1 MASASSVLEDNSTY
15 SLIDRKL
22 FSLEKFMCLLSGIA
36 IFSLM
41 ILAVISVGGRNAI
54 GQPLPGYVDFI
65 EQVLPMIAFLGISYT
80 QREGGHI
87 RMDILVGKLKGR
99 PLWLAEI
106 ITTFFMLLLL
116 LILIWGAWNFFD
128 RSFDFSRP
136 YWSSDSSL
144 DLNIPLWPT
153 KLLVP
158 VAFSVLAL
166 RLMWQLV
173 GYFGA
178 FKSGETHPVGLPLV
192 KDAAQQ
198 AADEALSVSGAKVD
212 TETLDNKDAN

>member
-1 MASASSVLEDNSTY
+1 MAGTSSVLEDNSTY
-15 SLIDRKL
+15 SRVDQKL
-22 FSLEKFMCLLSGIA
+22 RNLESFMCLLSGIA

-41 ILAVISVGGRNAI
+41 VLAVISVGGRNAI

-65 EQVLPMIAFLGISYT
+65 EQVLPMIAFLGIAYT

-106 ITTFFMLLLL
+106 ITTFFMLMLM
-116 LILIWGAWNFFD
+116 IVLIWGAWQFFD
-128 RSFDFSRP
+128 RSFDFDRP

-158 VAFSVLAL
+158 ISFSVLAL
-166 RLMWQLV
+166 RLVWQLV
-173 GYFGA
+173 GYVNA
-178 FKSGETHPVGLPLV
+178 FRSGETHPVGLPLV
-192 KDAAQQ
+192 KDVAEQ
-198 AADEALSVSGAKVD
+198 AADEAKTVSGASVD
-212 TETLDNKDAN
+212 ADFDKGTN

>member
-1 MASASSVLEDNSTY
+1 MAGTSSVLEDNSTY
-15 SLIDRKL
+15 SRVDQKL
-22 FSLEKFMCLLSGIA
+22 RNLESFMCLLSGLA

-41 ILAVISVGGRNAI
+41 VLAVISVGGRNAI

-65 EQVLPMIAFLGISYT
+65 EQVLPMIAFLGIAYT

-106 ITTFFMLLLL
+106 ITTFFMLLLMT
-116 LILIWGAWNFFD
+116 ILIWGSWKFFD
-128 RSFDFSRP
+128 RSFDLERP
-136 YWSSDSSL
+136 LWSSDSSL

-158 VAFSVLAL
+158 ISFGVLAL
-166 RLMWQLV
+166 RLVWQLV
-173 GYFGA
+173 GYVNAFRSGA
-178 FKSGETHPVGLPLV
+178 THPVGLPLV
-192 KDAAQQ
+192 KDAAEQ
-198 AADEALSVSGAKVD
+198 AADEAKTVSGASVD
-212 TETLDNKDAN
+212 ADFDKGTN

>member
-1 MASASSVLEDNSTY
+1 MAGVSSVLEDNSTY
-15 SLIDRKL
+15 SRVDQKL
-22 FSLEKFMCLLSGIA
+22 RNLESFMCLLSGIA

-41 ILAVISVGGRNAI
+41 VLAVISVGGRNAI

-65 EQVLPMIAFLGISYT
+65 EQVLPMIAFLGIAYT

-106 ITTFFMLLLL
+106 ITTFFMLMLM
-116 LILIWGAWNFFD
+116 IVLIWGAWQFFD
-128 RSFDFSRP
+128 RSFDFDRP
-136 YWSSDSSL
+136 YMSSDSSL

-158 VAFSVLAL
+158 ISFSVLAL
-166 RLMWQLV
+166 RLVWQLV
-173 GYFGA
+173 GYLNA
-178 FKSGETHPVGLPLV
+178 FKSGETHPVGLP
-192 KDAAQQ
+192 
-198 AADEALSVSGAKVD
+198 
-212 TETLDNKDAN
+212 

>member
-1 MASASSVLEDNSTY
+1 MAGSSAVLEDNSTY
-15 SLIDRKL
+15 SRVDQRLR
-22 FSLEKFMCLLSGIA
+22 SLEMFMCLLSGLA

-41 ILAVISVGGRNAI
+41 LLAVVSVGGRNLF

-106 ITTFFMLLLL
+106 ITTFFMLLLMV
-116 LILIWGAWNFFD
+116 ILIWGSWQFFD
-128 RSFDFSRP
+128 RSFDFDRP

-153 KLLVP
+153 KLIVP
-158 VAFSVLAL
+158 VAFTILAI
-166 RLMWQLV
+166 RLSWQMV
-173 GYFGA
+173 GYLMA
-178 FKSGETHPVGLPLV
+178 FKSGETHPVGLPLA

-198 AADEALSVSGAKVD
+198 AAEEAMSVSGASFD
-212 TETLDNKDAN
+212 STNDKDAK

>member
-1 MASASSVLEDNSTY
+1 MAGSSAVLEDNSTY
-15 SLIDRKL
+15 SRVDQRLR
-22 FSLEKFMCLLSGIA
+22 SLEMFMCLLSGIA

-41 ILAVISVGGRNAI
+41 LLAVISVGGRNTI

-65 EQVLPMIAFLGISYT
+65 EQVLPMIAFLGIAYT

-106 ITTFFMLLLL
+106 ITTFFMLLLMV
-116 LILIWGAWNFFD
+116 ILIWGSWQFFD
-128 RSFDFSRP
+128 RSFDLTRP
-136 YWSSDSSL
+136 FWSSDSSL

-158 VAFSVLAL
+158 IAFTVLAI
-166 RLMWQLV
+166 RLLWQMV
-173 GYFGA
+173 GYVMA
-178 FKSGETHPVGLPLV
+178 FKSGATHPVGLPLV
-192 KDAAQQ
+192 KDAAEQ
-198 AADEALSVSGAKVD
+198 AADEAMSVSGASFD
-212 TETLDNKDAN
+212 SQNDKDAK

>member
-1 MASASSVLEDNSTY
+1 MAGGSAVIEDSSTY
-15 SLIDRKL
+15 SKVDQTLAR
-22 FSLEKFMCLLSGIA
+22 LERFMCLLSGIA

-41 ILAVISVGGRNAI
+41 VLAVISVGGRNAI

-65 EQVLPMIAFLGISYT
+65 EQVLPMIAFLGISFT

-99 PLWLAEI
+99 SLWVAEF
-106 ITTFFMLLLL
+106 ITTLFMFLLMLV
-116 LILIWGAWNFFD
+116 LIWGAWKFFD
-128 RSFDFSRP
+128 RSFDFERP
-136 YWSSDSSL
+136 LWSSDSSL

-158 VAFSVLAL
+158 VSFSVLAL
-166 RLMWQLV
+166 RLSWQMV
-173 GYFGA
+173 GYA
-178 FKSGETHPVGLPLV
+178 RAIKSGSLRPAGLPLP

-198 AADEALSVSGAKVD
+198 AAEEALTVSGAAVD
-212 TETLDNKDAN
+212 RGNK

>member
-1 MASASSVLEDNSTY
+1 MAGASSVLEDGSSY
-15 SLIDRKL
+15 SRVDQKL
-22 FSLEKFMCLLSGIA
+22 LKLESFMCLLSGIA

-41 ILAVISVGGRNAI
+41 VLAVISVGGRNAI

-65 EQVLPMIAFLGISYT
+65 EQVLPLIAFLGISYT

-106 ITTFFMLLLL
+106 ITTFFMLLLIC
-116 LILIWGAWNFFD
+116 ILIWGSWKFFD
-128 RSFDFSRP
+128 RSFDMDRP
-136 YWSSDSSL
+136 LWSSDSSL

-153 KLLVP
+153 KLIVP
-158 VAFSVLAL
+158 ISFTVLAA
-166 RLMWQLV
+166 RLVWQMV
-173 GYFGA
+173 GYINA
-178 FKSGETHPVGLPLV
+178 FKTGATHPVGLPLV

-198 AADEALSVSGAKVD
+198 AADEAKLVSGGAVD
-212 TETLDNKDAN
+212 ADLDKGTN

>member
-1 MASASSVLEDNSTY
+1 MAGASAVLEDNSTY
-15 SLIDRKL
+15 SKIDKELR
-22 FSLEKFMCLLSGIA
+22 SLEMFMCLLSGIA

-41 ILAVISVGGRNAI
+41 VLAVISVGGRNAI

-99 PLWLAEI
+99 TLWIAEF
-106 ITTFFMLLLL
+106 ITTLFMFLLMLV
-116 LILIWGAWNFFD
+116 LIWGAWQFFD
-128 RSFDFSRP
+128 RSFDFERP
-136 YWSSDSSL
+136 YWSADSSL

-158 VAFSVLAL
+158 ISFGVLAL
-166 RLMWQLV
+166 RLFWQLL
-173 GYFGA
+173 GYANAIKTGA
-178 FKSGETHPVGLPLV
+178 LQPVGLPLP

-198 AADEALSVSGAKVD
+198 AAEEALAVSGANVD
-212 TETLDNKDAN
+212 KSSGRDAS

>member
-1 MASASSVLEDNSTY
+1 MASTSSVLEDDSTY
-15 SLIDRKL
+15 SKVDRKL
-22 FSLEKFMCLLSGIA
+22 VKLESFMCLLSGIA

-41 ILAVISVGGRNAI
+41 VLAVISVGGRNAI

-65 EQVLPMIAFLGISYT
+65 EQVLPMIAFLGIAYT

-106 ITTFFMLLLL
+106 ITTFFMLLLIC
-116 LILIWGAWNFFD
+116 ILIWGSWKFFG
-128 RSFDFSRP
+128 RSFDFDRP
-136 YWSSDSSL
+136 YWSADSSL

-153 KLLVP
+153 KLIVP
-158 VAFSVLAL
+158 IAFSVLAA
-166 RLMWQLV
+166 RLVWQMV
-173 GYFGA
+173 GYVNA

-192 KDAAQQ
+192 KDAAEQ
-198 AADEALSVSGAKVD
+198 AADEAKTVSGASVD
-212 TETLDNKDAN
+212 ADLDKGAN

>member
-1 MASASSVLEDNSTY
+1 MAGASAVLEDNSTY
-15 SLIDRKL
+15 SKIDQRL
-22 FSLEKFMCLLSGIA
+22 RSLEMFMCLLSGVA

-41 ILAVISVGGRNAI
+41 VLAVISVGGRNAI

-99 PLWLAEI
+99 PLWIAEF
-106 ITTFFMLLLL
+106 ITTFFMLLLMFV
-116 LILIWGAWNFFD
+116 LIWGSWQFFD
-128 RSFDFSRP
+128 RSFDLERP
-136 YWSSDSSL
+136 YWSADSSL

-153 KLLVP
+153 KLIVP
-158 VAFSVLAL
+158 ISFTVLAL
-166 RLMWQLV
+166 RLLWQLL
-173 GYFGA
+173 GYA
-178 FKSGETHPVGLPLV
+178 NAIRTNALQPVGLPLP

-198 AADEALSVSGAKVD
+198 AAEEAMSVSGASVD
-212 TETLDNKDAN
+212 NGSGKDGN